1 MWVVPSVDLAPV
13 LPRAPVVGSR
23 GAILL
28 VASATC
34 FGLSVVFAKEAYAAG
49 VSVSAM
55 LTWRFLLAAAALWV
69 VIAVRR
75 PARPSRAALVVC
87 AGLGMIGYAVQSGL
101 YFSALTV
108 LDASVA
114 ALLLYCYPALVT
126 VIAIATRAERPDRR
140 RLAAL
145 GCCAVGLL
153 LLLGIGGGAGA
164 VTPRGVVMAVGAA
177 VTYALYITVADRLP
191 SGTDLLWMSAVVC
204 TGAATSLGTVTA
216 VRGATLDV
224 PAAGWLWVT
233 LLAMVSTVGGIV
245 LFFAGLRY
253 VGGPAAAILSC
264 VEPVVSALAGVLVYS
279 ERLGAGQLLGGACVL
294 AAVVVLG
301 AQRQEAA
308 IDDATTRYA
317 SAPLEPR
324 AVASTDLPTAG
335 ASANLI
341 DLGMGESTGSS

>member
-1 MWVVPSVDLAPV
+1 MSQLDLTVWSVPPVDLAPV

-28 VASATC
+28 IGSATC
-34 FGLSVVFAKEAYAAG
+34 FGLSVVFAKEAYAVG
-49 VSVSAM
+49 VSVSAL
-55 LTWRFLLAAAALWV
+55 LTWRFVLAALALWA

-75 PARPSRAALVVC
+75 PARPSRGALLVC
-87 AGLGMIGYAVQSGL
+87 LALGMAGYAVQSGL
-101 YFSALTV
+101 YFSSLTM

-126 VIAIATRAERPDRR
+126 VMAIATRRERPERR

-153 LLLGIGGGAGA
+153 LLLGVGGGATA
-164 VTPRGVVMAVGAA
+164 ITPHGVLLAVGAA

-204 TGAATSLGTVTA
+204 TGAATSLGAVTGA
-216 VRGATLDV
+216 RGASLTV
-224 PAAGWLWVT
+224 PADGWLWVT
-233 LLAMVSTVGGIV
+233 LLALISTVAGIV
-245 LFFAGLRY
+245 LFFAGLRH

-264 VEPVVSALAGVLVYS
+264 VEPVVSAAAGVLVYS
-279 ERLGAGQLLGGACVL
+279 ERLGPGQLLGGACVL
-294 AAVVVLG
+294 AAVVLLG

-308 IDDATTRYA
+308 IDAATSR
-317 SAPLEPR
+317 
-324 AVASTDLPTAG
+324 
-335 ASANLI
+335 
-341 DLGMGESTGSS
+341 